1 MKMSNEKG
9 KLIIISGPSGA
20 GKGTVIAEIMRRLPD
35 LVFSVSATTREPR
48 PNEIDGEHY
57 HFLSHER
64 FVEMIENNEL
74 LEHAKY
80 VDNYYG
86 TPRKL
91 IDDCINNGISV
102 ILDIEVQGA
111 KQVMK
116 KMPEAITIF
125 VIPPNMIELE
135 KRLRGRGTDSEHKIK
150 SRLNRARIEME
161 EKIHYNHIIVND
173 VVSHAVSQIMKLI
186 TRKDKK

>member
-1 MKMSNEKG
+1 MSNEKG
-9 KLIIISGPSGA
+9 KLIIISGPSGS
-20 GKGTVIAEIMRRLPD
+20 GKGTIIAELMRRLPD

-48 PNEIDGEHY
+48 DKEIDGEHY
-57 HFLSHER
+57 HFLSQER
-64 FVEMIENNEL
+64 FLEMIENDEL

-116 KMPEAITIF
+116 KIPEAITVF
-125 VIPPNMIELE
+125 VTPPSMRELE

-161 EKIHYNHIIVND
+161 EKIHYNHIVVND
-173 VVSHAVSQIMKLI
+173 VVSHAASQIMKLI

>member
-1 MKMSNEKG
+1 MSNEKG